1 MISSRFTSP
10 SHFYEPAVDYV
21 ASRCFENVS
30 QSSALSDRP
39 SSHGH
44 VNHDFTNVAH
54 GAGVRIEIES
64 VSFFRLAPRPFE
76 NRMNPVTPVI

>member
-44 VNHDFTNVAH
+44 VNHDFTNVT
-54 GAGVRIEIES
+54 GYMRRISPARRGTI
-64 VSFFRLAPRPFE
+64 AWG
-76 NRMNPVTPVI
+76 